1 MINFRRTL
9 YCITYFF
16 SHHLCY
22 LGLQSSVT
30 FKVITGG
37 AVPIIFL
44 SRNATCLRSVHCP
57 GLSHSHISA
66 KMGTHTSQSCS
77 PHLEYLHDCDSCQL
91 PPAIRPAPSNTQTD
105 THTHTAQCWTLSLSL
120 KENVYNSKE
129 MVWREAVYKHDDRM
143 CMSLWLKM
151 WVSVHFPIFFW
162 QNSNTEFTLCL

>member
-77 PHLEYLHDCDSCQL
+77 PHLEYLHDCDTCQL

-105 THTHTAQCWTLSLSL
+105 THTHSSMLDAILEFKGKCIIL
-120 KENVYNSKE
+120 KKWYGEKLY
-129 MVWREAVYKHDDRM
+129 
-143 CMSLWLKM
+143 
-151 WVSVHFPIFFW
+151 I
-162 QNSNTEFTLCL
+162 NTMTECACPCD